1 MIDERDIKSQVF
13 NYLNTDTKYN
23 NTIDTV
29 KWGKDIEIIWEKD
42 TLEYTWAFLTCES
55 ISSDLFSVKFD
66 KNLKKF
72 SMKVIGED

>member
-13 NYLNTDTKYN
+13 NYLNTDTKHN
-23 NTIDTV
+23 NTIDNV
-29 KWGKDIEIIWEKD
+29 KWGKNIEIIWEKD

-66 KNLKKF
+66 KNLNKF
-72 SMKVIGED
+72 SMEVIG

>member
-13 NYLNTDTKYN
+13 NYLNTDTKHN

-55 ISSDLFSVKFD
+55 ISFNLFSVKFD

>member
-1 MIDERDIKSQVF
+1 MIDERDIKLQVF
-13 NYLNTDTKYN
+13 NYLNTDTKHN

-55 ISSDLFSVKFD
+55 ISFNLFSVKFD